1 MGLSYDRRAPQEL
14 LDALR
19 PGGWAHSLVEYGRSG
34 QYALDLQL
42 RGYASKPEHWATL
55 YVGLTKVLDLRHHS
69 TRGFRLDAHPTYCVP
84 KFGWDPA
91 WSNWA
96 DARLLSASMPAI
108 EDYLERVV
116 PSIGPRY
123 LREGA
128 VQSAISGFSSTNM
141 VVIDREATVRFSSQ
155 KERVAVTS
163 RLAAPLLRATDRSN
177 GAAWW
182 SSRPP
187 TLGTECDALAV
198 DIDGRLLA
206 IEVKPPNA
214 TGTIAWSPLQVRQ
227 YASLFSEWAS
237 TELGSAEIIQGMVD
251 QRAELGLAGHAPRV
265 RKPLE
270 VRPMIAIGRRCSS
283 AAMSR
288 LTDVQG
294 RLIEAGLDDPPLAVV
309 SVTLAGRLDP
319 WI

>member
-14 LDALR
+14 MDALR

-34 QYALDLQL
+34 QYALDLQF

-55 YVGLTKVLDLRHHS
+55 YVGLTKVLDLRHHP
-69 TRGFRLDAHPTYCVP
+69 TKGFRLDAHPTYCVP
-84 KFGWDPA
+84 RFGWNPA
-91 WSNWA
+91 WSKWSE
-96 DARLLSASMPAI
+96 ARLSVSMPAI
-108 EDYLERVV
+108 EDYLERVI
-116 PSIGPRY
+116 PSIGSRY

-128 VQSAISGFSSTNM
+128 VQSAISSFASTKM
-141 VVIDREATVRFSSQ
+141 VVIDREATVGFSSQ

-163 RLAAPLLRATDRSN
+163 RLAAPLLQATDRSN

-182 SSRPP
+182 SSRPL

-198 DIDGRLLA
+198 DTDGRLLA

-214 TGTIAWSPLQVRQ
+214 TGTITWSPLQVRQ
-227 YASLFSEWAS
+227 YTSLFSEWV
-237 TELGSAEIIQGMVD
+237 SAEPKAAAIIQGMAD
-251 QRAELGLAGHAPRV
+251 QRAELGLTGYAPRV
-265 RKPLE
+265 WKPLE

-283 AAMSR
+283 PARSR
-288 LTDVQG
+288 LMEVQG
-294 RLIEAGLDDPPLAVV
+294 RLIEAGLDVPPLAVM

-319 WI
+319 WL